1 MKTYVIEMMDNQ
13 SYAIY
18 MGGGFNY
25 DVEKVTV
32 PANSAEEAIEKARC
46 DHPEMIINTSYVRTV
61 EELAEEKAR
70 IAAEA
75 DARHQKEEAKK
86 ARRLANEK
94 AKAEAAGMTV
104 EEYRAEQRR
113 KRKIRETEREIAQM
127 EENLANLKKYLEK
140 LKNGT

>member
-1 MKTYVIEMMDNQ
+1 MKTYIIEMMDNQ

-18 MGGGFNY
+18 MGGGYNY
-25 DVEKVTV
+25 YVEKIEV
-32 PANSAEEAIEKARC
+32 PANSAEEAVEKARR

-70 IAAEA
+70 ITAEQN
-75 DARHQKEEAKK
+75 ARHQKEEAKK

-113 KRKIRETEREIAQM
+113 KRRIRETEKEIAQM

-140 LKNGT
+140 LKNGG